1 MDAVRKSGGRPSESS
16 TQHESH
22 DNPSMVH
29 PLSASSSQSS
39 TGSTRESGVHL
50 PQYPMASPESGR
62 GSSMALPL
70 PHEGILLKWTNLV
83 HGWHSRYFL
92 VQNGVL
98 SYYVGTSA
106 DKKMCR
112 STFNLQS
119 AVVHASHT
127 HPTRFE
133 LRIGQCH
140 IVVKAESRAGRDGWI
155 KAIREHMAECGPE
168 SRALSSFSQRSG
180 VSSGNCHQPV
190 ARVWSAD
197 LASRLR
203 SGSMASLLPDP
214 EGGLAAI
221 TALIETT
228 QKQADDLQ
236 RQAAS
241 IPQARG
247 LHGQIDAIGA
257 SLAAVVAMLRTVHE
271 RQGEAEDDRYSR
283 LVEGPDCILGEE
295 EFYDAIE
302 QTLACQE
309 QDEHEREHRRISRTV
324 TMRRRSLVEMDLA
337 ASMYREVINSAV
349 TSAVELVDSDASAA
363 WTVVHKEKGMVVS
376 RTDCEVD
383 GQLVDRSKTVCEVE
397 GVSAKE
403 LAHFFFA
410 LESKKRFDCSV
421 ETVDVLDELDDAT
434 YVCHMYHKRVWPT
447 AQRDSCMA
455 NHIRSLKDGRWV
467 TVSESVSHEAAVSS
481 KCVVRTDGHIALI
494 ARSTGDTRET
504 VRTYVEY
511 VASVNPGGWAPPAVV
526 RAVSKRE
533 YPKILRK
540 LGEECRRENEGKPLD
555 L

>member
-1 MDAVRKSGGRPSESS
+1 
-16 TQHESH
+16 
-22 DNPSMVH
+22 
-29 PLSASSSQSS
+29 
-39 TGSTRESGVHL
+39 
-50 PQYPMASPESGR
+50 
-62 GSSMALPL
+62 
-70 PHEGILLKWTNLV
+70 
-83 HGWHSRYFL
+83 
-92 VQNGVL
+92 
-98 SYYVGTSA
+98 
-106 DKKMCR
+106 MCR

-168 SRALSSFSQRSG
+168 SRDRALLSFSQRSG

-197 LASRLR
+197 LATRLR

-228 QKQADDLQ
+228 QNQADDLQ

-257 SLAAVVAMLRTVHE
+257 SLAAAVAMLRTVHE

-467 TVSESVSHEAAVSS
+467 TVSESVSHEAAVSG